1 MKNLNET
8 VGLSVAKDYMKDRL
22 EYEQSWQ
29 MIKQVNKEKPNKFYC
44 AVCFSLVSL
53 GHLLVAFG
61 CRLERFDLVMRESK
75 AQ

>member
-8 VGLSVAKDYMKDRL
+8 VGLRVAQDYTRERL
-22 EYEQSWQ
+22 EYEYSRQ
-29 MIKQVNKEKPNKFYC
+29 MIKQINKNIPSKFYC

-61 CRLERFDLVMRESK
+61 HRLERFDLLMRGSE
-75 AQ
+75 A